1 MKNVGVTRT
10 PLACALATSAS
21 TRALPGTAPI
31 ALAPAGS
38 AQRARDFRH
47 VVLGQRRGA
56 RHQRDVRVPERRLVG
71 RRFGERGGAARDVAA
86 GQRAVPEHVAQP
98 VAEAVAQLRDL
109 LVGRAAVRAGVA
121 AVLDQRQVRALGPEH
136 MVAAG
141 FDRAVQAMRPGSL
154 GHGTSERMAMALK
167 GSIRGAGRP
176 RSTVAATCFVPTPRG
191 ARADRERDFAV
202 LLQQAAIFLVTAV
215 IVVPLFRRL
224 KLGAVLG
231 YLAAGAIIG
240 PWGLG
245 LIADSEETLHFA
257 ELGVV
262 LLLFLVG
269 LELEPSRLWALRK
282 PVFGLG
288 GAQVAGCGLVL
299 AGAAHALGLAWE
311 PAIVVGFGLA
321 MSSTAI
327 VLAWL
332 GERGQLS
339 EPAGR
344 RTFAVLLFQDL
355 AVIPLIALLPLLSP
369 EQGATTGGWLM
380 AAKGLAAIA
389 VVIIGSRLVTRPVLK
404 VVARYGGREVFTA
417 AALLVVIGAALIMDA
432 IGLSM
437 SLGAFLAGVLLAD
450 SEFRH
455 ELEADVEPFKGLLMG
470 LFFIAVGM
478 SANLAL
484 FVAQPLQVLGVAVGL
499 LVTKGLL
506 MYAIARIAGAGNADA
521 QRMAVWLAQGGEFA
535 FVLFAA
541 AFAGGILTGAVA
553 QFLVL
558 AVTVSMLL
566 APLSFVLHERL
577 LARWLERSA
586 PPEFDTIDGPGNPV
600 IIAGYGR
607 YGQIVSRVLRMAGI
621 PFTAIELD
629 YQQVD
634 FVRRFGNKVYYGDAS
649 RLELLESAKARD
661 AKLFVLA
668 IDDIE
673 ASLKTAALVRKH
685 FPNLPI
691 LARAR
696 NRVHLY
702 RLRDLDIDAIERET
716 FRSSLET
723 AKQALVRTGMAP
735 EQAARAVALFETHDA
750 KLLDAQYAVRQ
761 DEQQFIQTS
770 AQAAA
775 QLQELFEADVKMK
788 VG

>member
-1 MKNVGVTRT
+1 M
-10 PLACALATSAS
+10 
-21 TRALPGTAPI
+21 
-31 ALAPAGS
+31 
-38 AQRARDFRH
+38 
-47 VVLGQRRGA
+47 
-56 RHQRDVRVPERRLVG
+56 
-71 RRFGERGGAARDVAA
+71 
-86 GQRAVPEHVAQP
+86 
-98 VAEAVAQLRDL
+98 L
-109 LVGRAAVRAGVA
+109 L
-121 AVLDQRQVRALGPEH
+121 H
-136 MVAAG
+136 
-141 FDRAVQAMRPGSL
+141 
-154 GHGTSERMAMALK
+154 
-167 GSIRGAGRP
+167 
-176 RSTVAATCFVPTPRG
+176 
-191 ARADRERDFAV
+191 
-202 LLQQAAIFLVTAV
+202 QAAIFLLTAV

-224 KLGAVLG
+224 RLGGVLG

-240 PWGLG
+240 PWGLA
-245 LIADSEETLHFA
+245 LIADAQETLHFA

-288 GAQVAGCGLVL
+288 GAQVVVSGIALGV
-299 AGAAHALGLAWE
+299 AAHVLGLAWQ

-332 GERGQLS
+332 GERSQLS

-355 AVIPLIALLPLLSP
+355 AVIPLIALLPLLTP
-369 EQGATTGGWLM
+369 DTGAATNGWM
-380 AAKGLAAIA
+380 VAAKGVAAIA
-389 VVIIGSRLVTRPVLK
+389 VVIVGSRLVTRPALK
-404 VVARYGGREVFTA
+404 LIARYGGREVFTA

-484 FVAQPLQVLGVAVGL
+484 FAAQPFAVLGAAIGL
-499 LVTKGLL
+499 LAVKAAV
-506 MYAIARIAGAGNADA
+506 MYALARLAGTGNADA

-541 AFAGGILTGAVA
+541 AFAEGILTAPAA

-558 AVTVSMLL
+558 AVTISMLL
-566 APLSFVLHERL
+566 APLSFALHERL
-577 LARWLERSA
+577 LERWLERSK
-586 PPEFDTIDGPGNPV
+586 PPEFDEIDGPGNPV

-668 IDDIE
+668 IDDVE
-673 ASLKTAALVRKH
+673 ASVKTAATVRKH
-685 FPNLPI
+685 FPNLRI

-696 NRVHLY
+696 NRVHLF
-702 RLRDLDIDAIERET
+702 RLRNLDIDAVERET

-723 AKQALVRTGMAP
+723 ARQALVATGMDTA
-735 EQAARAVALFETHDA
+735 QAARAVELFRTHDG
-750 KLLDAQYAVRQ
+750 KLLEAQFAVSQ
-761 DEQQFIQTS
+761 DEQQLIQTS
-770 AQAAA
+770 AQSAA
-775 QLQELFEADVKMK
+775 QLQELFEADVNATPKERAARAR
-788 VG
+788 